1 MNFVLSHRLALLDA
15 VQRLQQSLRV
25 AGDAAYTCETAG
37 HFFMQHVLSRWEEF
51 LSRVSP
57 EKKEVGVVGQLEKGA
72 VLEEI
77 Q

>member
-15 VQRLQQSLRV
+15 VQRLQQSLQV
-25 AGDAAYTCETAG
+25 TGDAAYTCETAG

-57 EKKEVGVVGQLEKGA
+57 EKKEVSW
-72 VLEEI
+72 EEGPAAWWL
-77 Q
+77 